1 MNERLCWSAVL
12 SVLAIFATPTAAQ
25 TQGVPQQLEQ
35 LANEIAQ
42 LREALAQGVTAK
54 AGRYYLTNDTFDG
67 VHVLNAC
74 SEGFHTASLW
84 EIFDTTQLK
93 YDTALGVTRADS
105 GQGPPAGIEGWIR
118 TGGTSGLLAF
128 PEQAP
133 NCGAWTVLSP
143 PQSAPLFGSA
153 VRLTQTWTPFATN
166 DPSFPQFRPV
176 AAEITPWA
184 AAARDCS
191 AALRVWCVQDK

>member
-1 MNERLCWSAVL
+1 MNKRLCWSAVL

-54 AGRYYLTNDTFDG
+54 AGRYYLTNDLFDG
-67 VHVLNAC
+67 ARVLNAC
-74 SEGFHTASLW
+74 AEGFHMASLW

-93 YDTALGVTRADS
+93 YDTALGVTRSDS
-105 GQGPPAGIEGWIR
+105 GQGPPSGIEGWIR
-118 TGGTSGLLAF
+118 TGGTSGVLAL
-128 PEQAP
+128 PEETP
-133 NCGAWTVLSP
+133 NCDAWTVGP
-143 PQSAPLFGSA
+143 PAQLALFGSA

-176 AAEITPWA
+176 AAEIIPWA
-184 AAARDCS
+184 GAARNC
-191 AALRVWCVQDK
+191 ATALRVWCVQDK